1 MSPTAG
7 NWSNGFV
14 NMRELSADLNQAGGR
29 YALVAARFTRSITE
43 QLVAGAERVLTG
55 HGIAPGNIHCVWV
68 PGAFEIPLACQRLT
82 RSHAGA
88 GVRYD
93 AIIALG
99 AVIRGQ
105 TPHFDYVAGECA
117 RGIARVSLDSGVPVI
132 FGVLTTDTREQAERR
147 ADPDAGDKGGAA
159 ARAALEMAGL
169 PIPQPTD
176 PTD

>member
-7 NWSNGFV
+7 NWSNGPG
-14 NMRELSADLNQAGGR
+14 NMREFSADLNQAGGR

-55 HGIAPGNIHCVWV
+55 HGIDADNIHCVWV
-68 PGAFEIPLACQRLT
+68 PGAFEIPLACRKLAEARGRLN
-82 RSHAGA
+82 R
-88 GVRYD
+88 RYD

-147 ADPDAGDKGGAA
+147 ADPEAGDKGGAA

-169 PIPQPTD
+169 PIPKPTD
-176 PTD
+176 